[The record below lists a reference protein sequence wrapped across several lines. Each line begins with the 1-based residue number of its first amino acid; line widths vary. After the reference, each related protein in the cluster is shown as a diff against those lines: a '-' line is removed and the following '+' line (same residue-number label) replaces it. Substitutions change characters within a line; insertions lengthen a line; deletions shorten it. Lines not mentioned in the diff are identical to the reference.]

1 MLTIFQMQVGLRTLE
16 LVTATMS
23 QETPEKVLISC
34 ISAAALP
41 VPPAEI
47 DTPYPSFMAVTR
59 TAP

>member
-1 MLTIFQMQVGLRTLE
+1 MLE

-34 ISAAALP
+34 ISAVALP
-41 VPPAEI
+41 GPPAEI